1 MKELKLPR
9 GWNADGFKLENLRR
23 LLQNN
28 GFDLVNGY
36 VIAKIDENWDWVF
49 SNPPK
54 TTEITLEEVQVE
66 LNKRGPFI
74 IERKEDV
81 LIPNYEKI
89 KEDENPERKT
99 EIEKRSRKEI
109 PVCKKCG
116 AYHWPMH
123 KCPAKKEK

>member
-1 MKELKLPR
+1 MKELKLSR

-23 LLQNN
+23 LLQDN

-36 VIAKIDENWDWVF
+36 VIAKIDENFDWVF

-54 TTEITLEEVQVE
+54 E
-66 LNKRGPFI
+66 
-74 IERKEDV
+74 KEN
-81 LIPNYEKI
+81 L

>member
-28 GFDLVNGY
+28 GFDLINGY
-36 VIAKIDENWDWVF
+36 VVAKIDENWDWVF

-54 TTEITLEEVQVE
+54 ENQ
-66 LNKRGPFI
+66 N
-74 IERKEDV
+74 D
-81 LIPNYEKI
+81 KI
-89 KEDENPERKT
+89 
-99 EIEKRSRKEI
+99 EIEPKSPKEK
-109 PVCKKCG
+109 PLCKKCG

>member
-36 VIAKIDENWDWVF
+36 VIAKIDENWDWVY
-49 SNPPK
+49 SNPLK
-54 TTEITLEEVQVE
+54 EEKNWNQNDKAE
-66 LNKRGPFI
+66 
-74 IERKEDV
+74 
-81 LIPNYEKI
+81 
-89 KEDENPERKT
+89 T
-99 EIEKRSRKEI
+99 EKRSRKEI
-109 PVCKKCG
+109 PLCKKCG